1 MLTAS
6 TPYCTGQQMDAK
18 NALAQAVRSAIT
30 TAKPM
35 ALVQAA
41 TIARH
46 CKHITL
52 SEAMSETLWD
62 QDAAILAILA
72 AGLTGDSTAC
82 VNAARD
88 LAYLIADKHS
98 ECVFDLDDS
107 ALTEVMA

>member
-1 MLTAS
+1 MDMQA
-6 TPYCTGQQMDAK
+6 TPYRTGQQMDAK
-18 NALAQAVRSAIT
+18 AALARAVRAAIT
-30 TAKPM
+30 TAEPM

-41 TIARH
+41 TIAGN

-52 SEAMSETLWD
+52 AEAMSEVLWD
-62 QDAAILAILA
+62 QDAAILSILS

-88 LAYLIADKHS
+88 LAHVIADKHA